1 MPDAQEDFL
10 TLDKALEGELQPRCD
25 IPKTPIKSVKS
36 ARPSILLR
44 VNRK

>member
-10 TLDKALEGELQPRCD
+10 TLGEALEGELQPRCD

-36 ARPSILLR
+36 ARLNILLR